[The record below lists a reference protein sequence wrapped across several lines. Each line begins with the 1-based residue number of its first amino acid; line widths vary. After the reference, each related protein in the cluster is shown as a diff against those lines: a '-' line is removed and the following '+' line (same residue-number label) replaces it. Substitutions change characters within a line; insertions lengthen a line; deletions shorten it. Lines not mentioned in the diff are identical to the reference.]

1 MGEEIFGGKDI
12 FVDTVVRN
20 KKAIKEYLK
29 KQLEEDNVA
38 DQIS

>member
-29 KQLEEDNVA
+29 K
-38 DQIS
+38 